1 MVFIE
6 NDVSSSSA
14 QEEKKKCVFFCNK
27 TEILGV
33 GIAAGVLVIAL
44 ILAFTGCF
52 FLKQKPSAEKDA
64 EVQKAREKYKIDEE
78 KFAVSG
84 SEII

>member
-1 MVFIE
+1 MIIIE
-6 NDVSSSSA
+6 NDVSSST
-14 QEEKKKCVFFCNK
+14 EEGKKKCIFFCNK

-44 ILAFTGCF
+44 ILAFTGCLF
-52 FLKQKPSAEKDA
+52 MKRMPPAEKDK
-64 EVQKAREKYKIDEE
+64 EEQKAREEHKIYEE

-84 SEII
+84 SDII

>member
-6 NDVSSSSA
+6 NDISA
-14 QEEKKKCVFFCNK
+14 AMGEGKKKCVFFCNK

-44 ILAFTGCF
+44 ILAFTGCLF
-52 FLKQKPSAEKDA
+52 MKSKPSAEKDR
-64 EVQKAREKYKIDEE
+64 EVQKAREEHKSGQEN
-78 KFAVSG
+78 FAVSG
-84 SEII
+84 SDII

>member
-1 MVFIE
+1 MIFIE
-6 NDVSSSSA
+6 NDVSASSG
-14 QEEKKKCVFFCNK
+14 EEKKKCVFFCNK

-52 FLKQKPSAEKDA
+52 FMKQKPSAEKDRD
-64 EVQKAREKYKIDEE
+64 VQKAREEHKTGEE
-78 KFAVSG
+78 NFAISG
-84 SEII
+84 ADII